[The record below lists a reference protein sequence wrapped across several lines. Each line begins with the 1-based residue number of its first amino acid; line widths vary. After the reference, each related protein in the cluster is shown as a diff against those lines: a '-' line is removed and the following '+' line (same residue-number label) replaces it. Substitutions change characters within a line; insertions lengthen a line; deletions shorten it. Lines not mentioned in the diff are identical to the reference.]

1 MIKSYKNLSGSFEF
15 AFCGFLRPK
24 YGMYL
29 VFDMENSNR
38 QIPKLFFF
46 SLVGL
51 STIYLIRMFNAIQCS
66 TFWSCFFNILPFPC
80 IFFPPVCVF
89 FFTVFNFVRLFR
101 FSSFIG
107 RIEFFGVLAYFN
119 GKKNLQHFFRQ
130 ANILALSDF
139 AKIIELT

>member
-38 QIPKLFFF
+38 QIPKSFFF

-51 STIYLIRMFNAIQCS
+51 STIYLIRMFNAIQCG
-66 TFWSCFFNILPFPC
+66 TFWSCFFLTSFLFRV
-80 IFFPPVCVF
+80 FFFGCLCV
-89 FFTVFNFVRLFR
+89 FFTVFNFVRLFQF
-101 FSSFIG
+101 FSIIG
-107 RIEFFGVLAYFN
+107 RIEFFGILAYFN
-119 GKKNLQHFFRQ
+119 GKKNLQHFFSKQ
-130 ANILALSDF
+130 IF
-139 AKIIELT
+139 